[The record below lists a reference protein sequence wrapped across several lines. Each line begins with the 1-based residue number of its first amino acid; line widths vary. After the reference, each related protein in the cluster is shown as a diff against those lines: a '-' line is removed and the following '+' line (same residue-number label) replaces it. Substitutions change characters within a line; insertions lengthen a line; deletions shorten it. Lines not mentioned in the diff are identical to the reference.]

1 MTVRMLKEM
10 LENVPDDA
18 RIYADDGDGGM
29 FEGNSEFVEL
39 CYCEQFPHM
48 IVLQTKRDFDYVDEL
63 EAKLEYYSEENW
75 NKTDMVMELFEHGY
89 VAEDFDYDD
98 DRFEWAS
105 KAGL

>member
-1 MTVRMLKEM
+1 MTVRMLKKM

-18 RIYADDGDGGM
+18 RIYADDGAGM

-39 CYCEQFPHM
+39 CHCKQFPHM
-48 IVLQTKRDFDYVDEL
+48 IVLQTKHDFDYVYEI
-63 EAKLEYYSEENW
+63 EAKLEHYSEENW
-75 NKTDMVMELFEHGY
+75 SETDMVMELSEHGY
-89 VAEDFDYDD
+89 NAEDFKYDD